1 MADFKPPTASTGN
14 IGPPIGPPMK
24 PQFQVC
30 HVSRILENQIVFNS
44 NCPKLGYTV

>member
-1 MADFKPPTASTGN
+1 MADFKPPSASTGN

-30 HVSRILENQIVFNS
+30 QPNLGKPHRFLF
-44 NCPKLGYTV
+44 KLTEA